1 MLSVGN
7 DELISILSLAP
18 HRDWLTG
25 RWSPPCKLPASGRP
39 QKGVM
44 LWFTVLWFYFLSFK
58 QRMVHS
64 LQGPYIHHMWSP
76 RWEGLGHPQISGK
89 LVCVWVQNLA
99 FPPNEKTSSSEW
111 KHACFRPLTWSPWD
125 SFRITFC
132 VAVAK
137 AWTVF
142 IVWCCWPQ
150 NWPKIPFQTF
160 LLISHTLISGV

>member
-1 MLSVGN
+1 MKSHIRVPVKISSVSKLWSPCMLSVGN
-7 DELISILSLAP
+7 DELISILSVARQ
-18 HRDWLTG
+18 RDWEISLTG
-25 RWSPPCKLPASGRP
+25 RWSPPCKLPASGRS

-99 FPPNEKTSSSEW
+99 FPPTRRHRHLNENM
-111 KHACFRPLTWSPWD
+111 H
-125 SFRITFC
+125 
-132 VAVAK
+132 
-137 AWTVF
+137 VF
-142 IVWCCWPQ
+142 GRLHDHHEILSQ
-150 NWPKIPFQTF
+150 
-160 LLISHTLISGV
+160 